1 MSQID
6 NEINNILLKIFNQRD
21 IPKYTEYFLKKHV
34 SITSNEIKNLLLKL
48 NNKENVKAYYNYKTM
63 NCDSIGVIDIEG
75 NRIIDFNDDYCDM
88 VNKGIDFMKLGDN
101 FKNM

>member
-1 MSQID
+1 
-6 NEINNILLKIFNQRD
+6 
-21 IPKYTEYFLKKHV
+21 
-34 SITSNEIKNLLLKL
+34 
-48 NNKENVKAYYNYKTM
+48 M